1 MRRRSHV
8 YFVRAFIGP
17 AKKAGIT
24 QEEASE
30 RSGIHYRSYRRYE
43 SGEREPSAS
52 SLSALADLFGVSTDY
67 LLGRQETP

>member
-1 MRRRSHV
+1 MSILSERLFALR
-8 YFVRAFIGP
+8 
-17 AKKAGIT
+17 KKAGIT

-52 SLSALADLFGVSTDY
+52 TLGVLADLYGVSTDY
-67 LLGRQETP
+67 LLGRNERS